1 MSALLP
7 QVEVGDAEAAARAE
21 RFPAGARIT
30 FADLEEAGGE
40 AALDR
45 LRDAEP
51 VSWLPALG
59 GWLVTGHAA
68 AREALSP
75 RTATTVEAEPNL
87 VRASLGRM
95 MLTSDAGEHTRMRA
109 PFEPPF
115 RMRESTSA
123 FGDAIAEVAETLVRA
138 IAPAGRC
145 ELGADFAAPFAIRMA
160 GRILGLSLGDVGR
173 IDGFYTAFA
182 GAMTY
187 DGDPEPQRRA
197 DAARDELDAILH
209 AEIARSRERADASV
223 TSQVAN
229 AGGAGLTDA
238 EIAAQ
243 LRVIMFGAIETI
255 QGAVMNTMLLLLRDP
270 DQLAR
275 ARSEPGQ
282 LGGAVDEALR
292 LIPPVAFI
300 ERWTRAPVRIGA
312 VDLGPGEFV
321 GVSVIAANRDPQ
333 VFADPARFDAGRA
346 NARHALSFSFGEHHC
361 LGAHLA
367 RIETATA
374 VARLLADLP
383 ELRLVAAAEPAGF
396 AFRRPGSLRLAW
408 AATPS

>member
-1 MSALLP
+1 MLLP
-7 QVEVGDAEAAARAE
+7 QVEVDAAEAAARAE
-21 RFPAGARIT
+21 RFPAGARIG
-30 FADLEEAGGE
+30 FPDLEEAGGE
-40 AALDR
+40 AALDS
-45 LRDAEP
+45 LREAEP

-59 GWLVTGHAA
+59 GWLVTSHAA

-95 MLTSDAGEHTRMRA
+95 MLTSDAAEHTRMRA

-115 RMRESTSA
+115 RMRESTAA
-123 FGDAIAEVAETLVRA
+123 FGEAIAATADALVQA
-138 IAPAGRC
+138 VAPAGEC
-145 ELGADFAAPFAIRMA
+145 ELGADFAAPFAIGMA

-197 DAARDELDAILH
+197 DAARAELDAILQ
-209 AEIARSRERADASV
+209 AEIAHSRERADASV

-229 AGGAGLTDA
+229 ASGAALTDA

-255 QGAVMNTMLLLLRDP
+255 QGAVMNTVLLLLRNP
-270 DQLAR
+270 AELAR
-275 ARSEPGQ
+275 VRRDPAL

-300 ERWTRAPVRIGA
+300 ERWTRSPVRIGT

-321 GVSVIAANRDPQ
+321 GVSVIAANRDPA
-333 VFADPARFDAGRA
+333 VFADPARFDVART

-367 RIETATA
+367 RIEAVTA
-374 VARLLADLP
+374 VARLLAELPDLA
-383 ELRLVAAAEPAGF
+383 LVAAEEPAGF
-396 AFRRPGSLRLAW
+396 AFRRPQTLRIAW